1 MIFDKMDDC
10 FRTLNEKVDKAIQD
24 SDLEK
29 LFAMLDEIEGP
40 TLVCGV
46 GGSSVVA
53 TYLAKVLREK
63 KHIITDFVSPRD
75 LFYMDLQPYQNVIAV
90 SYSGNN
96 IGAQAILHTDLN
108 KYLFTGYPREG
119 VNNLVYQMPKELS
132 YVSIS
137 ATLVP
142 LSLLFLYYCN
152 DYDLLN
158 EILNKE
164 ISSASNN
171 DTYEVIS
178 GYETQTASVI
188 LESSF
193 IESGMASCIL
203 HDKYNFC
210 HGRINHS
217 RRAHSDLIFFKGN
230 NELDEML
237 KKNLPNHFRKIITI
251 EKEYEDDVIN
261 DFYATLLSMKLIR
274 DIAQNKHRDIS
285 DMDELEDNDVFYL
298 FTGKMK

>member
-1 MIFDKMDDC
+1 
-10 FRTLNEKVDKAIQD
+10 
-24 SDLEK
+24 
-29 LFAMLDEIEGP
+29 
-40 TLVCGV
+40 
-46 GGSSVVA
+46 
-53 TYLAKVLREK
+53 
-63 KHIITDFVSPRD
+63 
-75 LFYMDLQPYQNVIAV
+75 
-90 SYSGNN
+90 
-96 IGAQAILHTDLN
+96 
-108 KYLFTGYPREG
+108 
-119 VNNLVYQMPKELS
+119 MPKELS

-142 LSLLFLYYCN
+142 LNLLFLYYCD
-152 DYDLLN
+152 DYDLLK

-171 DTYEVIS
+171 DSYEVIS
-178 GYETQTASVI
+178 GYETQTASII

-210 HGRINHS
+210 HGRINNS
-217 RRAHSDLIFFKGN
+217 RRADSDLIFFKGN

-237 KKNLPNHFRKIITI
+237 EENLPNHFRKIITI

-298 FTGKMK
+298 FNGKMK